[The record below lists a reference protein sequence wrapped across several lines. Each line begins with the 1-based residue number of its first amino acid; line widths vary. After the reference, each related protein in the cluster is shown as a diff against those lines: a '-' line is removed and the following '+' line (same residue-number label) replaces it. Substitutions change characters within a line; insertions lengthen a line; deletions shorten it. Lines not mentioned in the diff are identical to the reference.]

1 MPPFLIE
8 NDLLGITL
16 LSLTLAFNFG
26 SLLGIFVGVLQTQVI
41 EVICQRIRVL
51 IVRKV
56 FMSLVEMLRLHSNVI
71 CSYILMNYNL

>member
-1 MPPFLIE
+1 MLPFLIE

-56 FMSLVEMLRLHSNVI
+56 FLGLVKM
-71 CSYILMNYNL
+71 

>member
-1 MPPFLIE
+1 MLPFLIE

-56 FMSLVEMLRLHSNVI
+56 FLGLVKMLRLHSNVT
-71 CSYILMNYNL
+71 C

>member
-1 MPPFLIE
+1 MLPFLIE

-56 FMSLVEMLRLHSNVI
+56 FMSLVEMLRLHSNVT
-71 CSYILMNYNL
+71 C